1 MAEVRLRF
9 GRRACKLSNCPL
21 LDKNGKPVSNAPYI
35 AALINSPQLLEF
47 DWTEADKILCETRPA
62 GVETPRGCKETNSA
76 KASLDYNISNYT
88 EFRKLKAK
96 APQLHVFSRKSW
108 HLGKRGKLLSSHT
121 GARSH
126 LRRSISKKTPYGLPN
141 DYSWH
146 FMSSSR
152 AYSSTQYNS
161 RPEEPL
167 HKSKSAYYDILEV
180 SPSATHAQIKTAYY
194 KQSFIYHPDK
204 NAGSDDATH
213 RFSQISEAY
222 NVLGNKDLRRKYDRG
237 ILSQADLRGSS
248 RGAAGRESSASGQQ
262 SRARHS
268 PTVGFS
274 QQKIFDF
281 DTFIKAHYGE
291 QLQKEKQRRQRTQE
305 MLEKD
310 TRRSEDMKKDGM
322 AEVILGVIVVL
333 GVVFMFSSKK

>member
-9 GRRACKLSNCPL
+9 GRGAYKLPNRPL
-21 LDKNGKPVSNAPYI
+21 LGKNSKPASNAAYI
-35 AALINSPQLLEF
+35 AALINSPHLWEF
-47 DWTEADKILCETRPA
+47 DRIEADKILGETRPA
-62 GVETPRGCKETNSA
+62 GVETPRGCKETNSFKA
-76 KASLDYNISNYT
+76 LLDDNISKWTDYLKLKSKASQI
-88 EFRKLKAK
+88 
-96 APQLHVFSRKSW
+96 HVFSRKSSC
-108 HLGKRGKLLSSHT
+108 LGKHGKLLSSHT

-126 LRRSISKKTPYGLPN
+126 LRRSIYKKTPYGLPN
-141 DYSWH
+141 DYLRH

-152 AYSSTQYNS
+152 AYSGTQYNS

-167 HKSKSAYYDILEV
+167 HKSKFSYYDILEV

-222 NVLGNKDLRRKYDRG
+222 SVLGNKDLRRKYDRG

-248 RGAAGRESSASGQQ
+248 RGAAGRESPASGQQ

-268 PTVGFS
+268 PTVGFA

-310 TRRSEDMKKDGM
+310 TKRYEDMKKDGM
-322 AEVILGVIVVL
+322 AEAILGVIVVL
-333 GVVFMFSSKK
+333 GVVFLFSFKK

>member
-1 MAEVRLRF
+1 MAAVRLRF
-9 GRRACKLSNCPL
+9 GRGAYTLSNRPL
-21 LDKNGKPVSNAPYI
+21 LDKPVSNAAYI
-35 AALINSPQLLEF
+35 AALIKSPQLWEF
-47 DWTEADKILCETRPA
+47 DRIEAHKILCETRPA
-62 GVETPRGCKETNSA
+62 GVETPRGSKETNSFNA
-76 KASLDYNISNYT
+76 LLDSNISKWT
-88 EFRKLKAK
+88 DCRKLKSK
-96 APQLHVFSRKSW
+96 ASQIHAFSRKSSC
-108 HLGKRGKLLSSHT
+108 LGKLISSHT

-126 LRRSISKKTPYGLPN
+126 LRRSIYKKTPYGRPN
-141 DYSWH
+141 DYLWH

-152 AYSSTQYNS
+152 AYSGTQYNS

-180 SPSATHAQIKTAYY
+180 SQSATHAQIKTAYY

-204 NAGSDDATH
+204 NAGSEDATH
-213 RFSQISEAY
+213 RFSQINEAY
-222 NVLGNKDLRRKYDRG
+222 SVLGNKELRRKYDRG

-248 RGAAGRESSASGQQ
+248 RGAAGRESPASGQQ

-268 PTVGFS
+268 STVGFS

-291 QLQKEKQRRQRTQE
+291 QLQKEKQRRQRMQE

-310 TRRSEDMKKDGM
+310 SKRSEDMKKDVM
-322 AEVILGVIVVL
+322 AEVILGVIVIL
-333 GVVFMFSSKK
+333 DE